1 LILSV
6 VALTGLLQQS
16 KASINLGSADSFAVM
31 GASTVTSTGETVLN
45 GNLGLYAGTSI
56 TGFPPG
62 TVVNGAIHDTDGVA
76 QQAQADALTAY
87 TSLKNATGA
96 VNLSGDTLGNG
107 GVTLPVPT
115 LGPGVYSFSSSAQL
129 TGALTLNGPGEYIFQ
144 IYSTLTTA
152 SASSIILENGASASD
167 VFWQVGSSATL
178 GTTTSFYGSILAE
191 DSISLDTGRIF
202 CRAEPWL

>member
-1 LILSV
+1 
-6 VALTGLLQQS
+6 
-16 KASINLGSADSFAVM
+16 M